1 MRIFLILAAAAT
13 LSAESGLAA
22 WWSFNDGAGKWI
34 YDSSGLSNHAR
45 MRGASAWGEGRIGS
59 GMICSGAPAAS
70 ELSEPLFMRGTEE
83 ASFTITAWIKPEE
96 QAGRER
102 LIAGKSGFHAGLF
115 AHTEKGVTTLGFSV
129 WGMTGGS
136 CSVVSS
142 PVRVG
147 EWHHIAVTYDARKI
161 TLYVN
166 GIAAGNASF
175 SGTFRDYA
183 KTFLIGAAGNNSFP
197 FKGVIDEVRVYRT
210 ALSAAQVA
218 EIVRYTE
225 AAKVEEVPGAAVP
238 AVSLEKDR
246 GELRTPLFKGKP
258 VIAHYMTQ
266 MSTFG
271 SDKGYYMNAVY
282 GAPDG
287 PASNIGGAYTYRSAF
302 ASFLSNKAADDAI
315 EFEVRTAKRLG
326 IDGFHFY
333 YQSPD
338 PDTYAPGTSINNDII
353 RRFFRV
359 LKERNIDFKLTLCI
373 SHPNQKT
380 DAKEKIRAAAQCIT
394 ELMNDV
400 KDSPHWLRAPDGRI
414 IFFTWATEGYSD
426 GVLNYGE
433 LFRKK
438 DIELQVKA
446 LAEGYEALRRMIGV
460 PAAFVYHV
468 WDKDTM
474 YQNARTRD
482 VDFDAQYD
490 RYIDAILDYF
500 PAVTGFAD
508 YPADER
514 STKEWKRVSDECR
527 RRGRFYGQAVMTDY
541 VKTYKKVGKLPIAA
555 DIPSLKVN
563 DVKMLYLVLPGAV
576 QYRTLWQRAV
586 DYDASFVSYVTWNDY
601 PEGHHLAPEG
611 NHNFAFAVLT
621 EYFENI
627 WRGTKKTAE
636 DTVMA
641 FFHKYP
647 IEAEPVVFPVKAQVV
662 PWHIGR
668 EEPVVSSMN
677 IIDAAAILKAPGEVW
692 VNGVKRLSA
701 DAGLISVQVPMTAGP
716 VSVEIRR
723 NGAVAASMRTPEWI
737 SEKPYRTDRLI
748 YAYSS
753 KCNAMYKELFGGAIG
768 SVDEYA
774 EDASGM
780 PNWKKRYR
788 LPDAAALDTIAGI
801 VDLARWTGGSVSGM
815 KTDAAGLSPV
825 LIRDDKASLV
835 DLSSGKEQW
844 KGADDLSGALF
855 LANDE
860 TSLFIQLAVRDDVHI
875 DPPASAND
883 MWRADSVQI
892 GIARRD
898 GSKNIECG
906 AALRRSA
913 PLFAVWKS
921 PVPDADTRIEYAVK
935 LDGKLRYTFRIPLDL
950 FGAKPGDTIAVS
962 ALINDADIRER
973 KAVLEFGQGIGTVK
987 DPDLYLRYR
996 LAR

>member
-1 MRIFLILAAAAT
+1 MRILLIITAAVS
-13 LSAESGLAA
+13 LCAEDGLVA
-22 WWSFNDGAGKWI
+22 WWSFNDGAGKGV
-34 YDSSGLSNHAR
+34 YDSSGYSNHAR
-45 MRGASAWGEGRIGS
+45 MRGAADWAEGRIGKA
-59 GMICSGAPAAS
+59 MRFSGAPAGAEFAMPVLMS
-70 ELSEPLFMRGTEE
+70 GAEDS
-83 ASFTITAWIKPEE
+83 SFTITAWVKPDE

-115 AHTEKGVTTLGFSV
+115 AHSDKGITTFGFSV

-136 CSVVSS
+136 CSVGSS
-142 PVRVG
+142 PVRIG
-147 EWHHIAVTYDARKI
+147 EWHHVAAAYNARKI

-166 GIAAGNASF
+166 GAAAGTASF

-183 KTFLIGAAGNNSFP
+183 RTFLIGAAGNNSFA
-197 FKGVIDEVRVYRT
+197 FKGVIDEVRVYT
-210 ALSAAQVA
+210 AALSADDIASLM
-218 EIVRYTE
+218 RSTE
-225 AAKVEEVPGAAVP
+225 AAKTSEIPGDIVP
-238 AVSLEKDR
+238 AVTLEKDR
-246 GELRTPLFKGKP
+246 AELRTPLFKGKP

-282 GAPDG
+282 GYPDG

-302 ASFLSNKAADDAI
+302 AAFLSNKAADDAI

-338 PDTYAPGTSINNDII
+338 PDTYTPGTSYNNDVI

-359 LKERNIDFKLTLCI
+359 LKERSIDFKLTLCI

-380 DAKEKIRAAAQCIT
+380 DAKEKIRAAAQCIN
-394 ELMNDV
+394 ELMRDW

-414 IFFTWATEGYSD
+414 VFFTWATEGYSD
-426 GVLNYGE
+426 GVLNYGD

-438 DIELQVKA
+438 DIDLHVKA
-446 LAEGYEALRRMIGV
+446 LAEGYEAMRRMIGV

-474 YQNARTRD
+474 YQNARSREI
-482 VDFDAQYD
+482 DFDAQYD
-490 RYIDAILDYF
+490 RYIDAILDHF

-508 YPADER
+508 YPADAR

-555 DIPSLKVN
+555 DIPSLKAN
-563 DVKMLYLVLPGAV
+563 DVKMLYLVLPGAL

-586 DYDASFVSYVTWNDY
+586 DCDASFVSYVTWNDY

-621 EYFENI
+621 DYFENI

-647 IEAEPVVFPVKAQVV
+647 IEAEPIVFPVKAQVV

-668 EEPVVSSMN
+668 DEPVVSSMN

-692 VNGVKRLSA
+692 VNGVKRITA
-701 DAGLISVQVPMTAGP
+701 DAGLISVQVPLAAGP
-716 VSVEIRR
+716 VRVEIRR

-737 SEKPYRTDRLI
+737 TEKPYRTDRLI

-753 KCNAMYKELFGGAIG
+753 KCDALYKELFGGSIG

-774 EDASGM
+774 EDVPGM
-780 PNWKKRYR
+780 PNWRKRYR

-801 VDLARWTGGSVSGM
+801 VDLARWMGGSVSGM
-815 KTDAAGLSPV
+815 KTDAAGLAPV

-835 DLSSGKEQW
+835 DLSAGKEQW

-855 LANDE
+855 IANDD
-860 TSLFIQLAVRDDVHI
+860 TSLFIQLAVRDDAHI

-898 GSKNIECG
+898 GSRNLECG
-906 AALRRSA
+906 AALRGGS

-921 PVPDADTRIEYAVK
+921 PVP
-935 LDGKLRYTFRIPLDL
+935 
-950 FGAKPGDTIAVS
+950 
-962 ALINDADIRER
+962 
-973 KAVLEFGQGIGTVK
+973 
-987 DPDLYLRYR
+987 
-996 LAR
+996 